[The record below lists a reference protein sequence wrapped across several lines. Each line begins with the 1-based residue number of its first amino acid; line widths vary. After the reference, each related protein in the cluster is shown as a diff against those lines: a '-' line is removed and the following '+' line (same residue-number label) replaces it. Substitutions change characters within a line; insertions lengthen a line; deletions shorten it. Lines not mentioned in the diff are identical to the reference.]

1 MANFREFS
9 SKLVSMSGMRR
20 VTSTMKMVAASHLH
34 RAQTELHLPKPF
46 AVLLRQL
53 SNLARLEQFKG
64 HRLCTPAAE
73 QNPRILL
80 LVMCSDRGLC
90 GSFNSTVIREV
101 RRWLKEQ
108 TDTRRAQVK
117 AVYAGQKGYAALWR
131 EIAPCMKAQGS
142 TAHPHI
148 QETSAISAFAMD
160 EFMAN
165 RYDEVWLAGNKF
177 VSTMTNKTTVRR
189 LLPYDLSKL
198 DKIQESKTSPSGI
211 IEPPDNRLIE
221 ALMRLW
227 LHYSVYFAQLNRAAS
242 EQASRVMAMEN
253 ATVNLRRMEK
263 ELILLRN
270 RARQAAIT
278 NELTE
283 IVSGAESLG

>member
-1 MANFREFS
+1 
-9 SKLVSMSGMRR
+9 MRR

-34 RAQTELHLPKPF
+34 RAQAELYQPKPF
-46 AVLLRQL
+46 AEMLRQL
-53 SNLARLEQFKG
+53 SNLLRVDQFKG
-64 HRLCTPAAE
+64 HRLCTPGPE
-73 QNPRILL
+73 RSPRILL

-90 GSFNSTVIREV
+90 GAFNSTIIREV

-108 TDTRRAQVK
+108 TTVRNAQVK
-117 AVYAGQKGYAALWR
+117 ALYAGQKGYAALRR
-131 EIAPCMKAQGS
+131 EIEPCMKS
-142 TAHPHI
+142 MDMSAHPKI
-148 QETSAISAFAMD
+148 QATAPMSAFAMD
-160 EFMAN
+160 GFMAN
-165 RYDEVWLAGNKF
+165 HYDEVWVAGNKF
-177 VSTMTNKTTVRR
+177 VNTMTHETTVRR
-189 LLPYDLSKL
+189 LLPYDLAKL
-198 DKIQESKTSPSGI
+198 DKIQESKALPTCI
-211 IEPPDNRLIE
+211 IEPSDHHVIE

-227 LHYSVYFAQLNRAAS
+227 MHYSVYFAQLNRSAS

>member
-1 MANFREFS
+1 
-9 SKLVSMSGMRR
+9 MSGMRR

-46 AVLLRQL
+46 ADQLRQL
-53 SNLARLEQFKG
+53 SKLARLEQFKK
-64 HRLCTPAAE
+64 HRLCVPPPE
-73 QNPRILL
+73 RDPHILL
-80 LVMCSDRGLC
+80 LVMTSDRGLC

-108 TDTRRAQVK
+108 TETRNARVE
-117 AVYAGQKGYAALWR
+117 AVYAGQKGYTALWHD
-131 EIAPCMKAQGS
+131 IAPCMKALNL
-142 TAHPHI
+142 TAHPNI
-148 QETSAISAFAMD
+148 QETSPISTFALD
-160 EFMAN
+160 SFMAQ
-165 RYDEVWLAGNKF
+165 RFDEVWLAGNRF
-177 VSTMTNKTTVRR
+177 VSTMTHETTVRR
-189 LLPYDLSKL
+189 LLPYDLAKL
-198 DKIQESKTSPSGI
+198 DKIQESKAAPTCI
-211 IEPPDNRLIE
+211 IEPQDNRLLE
-221 ALMRLW
+221 ALMRQW
-227 LHYSVYFAQLNRAAS
+227 MHYSVYFAQLNRAAS
-242 EQASRVMAMEN
+242 EQASRVIAMEN